1 MTLRWKLM
9 RTLAERAARSGKCK
23 VESEHGGT
31 PPCVTESVWN
41 RMIAKGLRR
50 HGRVELCRVCRV
62 RGSGERREAEGRRI
76 SEVERR
82 QRDADSR
89 RGRGCWAGQAA
100 SDHVRW

>member
-1 MTLRWKLM
+1 MTSMWTQTGTR
-9 RTLAERAARSGKCK
+9 AEREARSGKFK
-23 VESEHGGT
+23 VESGHGGA
-31 PPCVTESVWN
+31 PPCVTESVWM
-41 RMIAKGLRR
+41 RLKAEGLRR

-62 RGSGERREAEGRRI
+62 WGSGERREAEGRRI